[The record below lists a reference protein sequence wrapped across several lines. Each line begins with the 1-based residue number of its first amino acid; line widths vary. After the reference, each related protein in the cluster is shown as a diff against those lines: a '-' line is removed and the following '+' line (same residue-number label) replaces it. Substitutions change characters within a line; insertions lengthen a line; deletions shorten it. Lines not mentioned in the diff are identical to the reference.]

1 MSASPPTPLFNTAC
15 FAHFNLNCLVIFAA
29 LYQEKSVTRTSERLN
44 IGQPAVS
51 NSLSKLR
58 LIFQDPLFIRRDGE
72 MVPTEIADDI
82 AKRVM
87 PLLSGIGQV
96 LERYTVTTPSCTSK
110 QTETAK

>member
-1 MSASPPTPLFNTAC
+1 MSASTPTPLLNTEC
-15 FAHFNLNCLVIFAA
+15 FAQFNLNCLVIFAA

-72 MVPTEIADDI
+72 MVPTEVADDI
-82 AKRVM
+82 AKQVI

-96 LERYTVTTPSCTSK
+96 LDRYNITPPVRASGAT
-110 QTETAK
+110 